1 MADGCVHDLV
11 CCHTADHSDVAEE
24 RGDDDA
30 LGDDE
35 LQYRPRFGTDGFSYA
50 KLSGSLLYGDEH
62 DVAYAHDAAQQSE
75 QTYYPEGSLHDGDSL
90 VHLDIVHVSVPEPD
104 GAIVIRCSLVVVVDA
119 GTIVLLKLLVI
130 FLGLQILDGELQ
142 TSCIIAL
149 GVDGLDGG
157 VGDESIG
164 IVARFIILVNSY
176 HLEVEVA
183 DLYVLAHQRTVVFA
197 EFLGLASAQHHILAL
212 LLHIDFVDESS
223 GNHLRLVDFGMCR
236 SHTHQR
242 LACHIIIAI
251 IDVHV
256 ILFQS
261 STHIIHVLAV
271 GLVADEDVPVV
282 ERDASAFLQSLVS
295 LGGFAREYSHGVGKE
310 SGALLQLGIN

>member
-1 MADGCVHDLV
+1 M
-11 CCHTADHSDVAEE
+11 
-24 RGDDDA
+24 
-30 LGDDE
+30 
-35 LQYRPRFGTDGFSYA
+35 
-50 KLSGSLLYGDEH
+50 
-62 DVAYAHDAAQQSE
+62 
-75 QTYYPEGSLHDGDSL
+75 
-90 VHLDIVHVSVPEPD
+90 
-104 GAIVIRCSLVVVVDA
+104 VVVDA

-149 GVDGLDGG
+149 GVDGLYGG

-223 GNHLRLVDFGMCR
+223 GNQLRLVDFGMRR
-236 SHTHQR
+236 SHTHQ
-242 LACHIIIAI
+242 
-251 IDVHV
+251 
-256 ILFQS
+256 
-261 STHIIHVLAV
+261 
-271 GLVADEDVPVV
+271 
-282 ERDASAFLQSLVS
+282 
-295 LGGFAREYSHGVGKE
+295 
-310 SGALLQLGIN
+310 